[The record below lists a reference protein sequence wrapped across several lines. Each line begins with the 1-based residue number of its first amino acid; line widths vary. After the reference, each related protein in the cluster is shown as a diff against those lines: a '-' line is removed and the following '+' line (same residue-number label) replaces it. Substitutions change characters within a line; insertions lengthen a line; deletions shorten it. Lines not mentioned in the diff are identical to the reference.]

1 MSLPPLARAGIFLL
15 AALPLAA
22 CLAPEPEP
30 EDWLAYG
37 FRGPEEAFRSFL
49 TALAGD
55 RPVLEYTC
63 LSQALKERQGGN
75 LLGYLTLRDELHRKM
90 PWLKAAARA
99 EIEEVERLG
108 QDRARLV
115 ARVDWM
121 FWDETF
127 AVQLVAEDFYEFW
140 AEGERVED
148 GFYPFALRAER
159 GNAVARVPAPE
170 EADLDSIS
178 ELRLGREWKIDSFE
192 LPDEAPQP

>member
-1 MSLPPLARAGIFLL
+1 M

-37 FRGPEEAFRSFL
+37 FRGPEETFRSFL

-55 RPVLEYTC
+55 RPDLEYTC
-63 LSQALKERQGGN
+63 LSQGLKERQGGN
-75 LLGYLTLRDELHRKM
+75 LLGYLTLRDELRHKM

-99 EIEEVERLG
+99 EIESVERQG
-108 QDRARLV
+108 QDRARVV
-115 ARVDWM
+115 ARVDWLL
-121 FWDETF
+121 WDETF
-127 AVQLVAEDFYEFW
+127 AVELVAEGFYEFW
-140 AEGERVED
+140 ADAERVED

-170 EADLDSIS
+170 EADLNAVT